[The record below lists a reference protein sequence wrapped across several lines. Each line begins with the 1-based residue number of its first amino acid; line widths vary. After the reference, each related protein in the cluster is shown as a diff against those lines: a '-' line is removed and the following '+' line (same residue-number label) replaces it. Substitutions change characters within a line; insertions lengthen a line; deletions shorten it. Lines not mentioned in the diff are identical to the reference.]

1 MKSFI
6 KQVVILSLA
15 ILFIN
20 ATKAQDQWPKAI
32 TASDGSVIKVY
43 EPQPES
49 FTGNLLKF
57 RAAISLQ
64 QEGKEEPVFGTFWA
78 VATVET
84 DRDNRHID
92 ILSVKVPNLK
102 LASDT
107 DITRTNYL
115 KAVLETEIPN
125 ASFDLP
131 LDQVEASLDMKTEEK
146 KLSRGLN
153 NNPPKIYYASRPS
166 ILVVID
172 GAPKLQRNN
181 DWGVDAV
188 VNTPFTIVKNNDGNF
203 YLYGGK
209 QWYIASSAT
218 GPYQYTNDAP
228 SNLKKIEDAVNSA
241 NNTSDPGYTSVPAAA
256 QDHVVSDII
265 VSSKPAELIQTKGE
279 PNFIPMQGTNL
290 VYANNSDND
299 LFMDTNSQQYYV
311 LLSGRW
317 YKSTQ
322 LMGGW
327 QYIAATSLPAD
338 FAKIPEGSPKDNVL
352 ASVAGTDAAREAV
365 MDAQIPQTAKV
376 DRKTATADVTYDGAP
391 QFQDIQGTHMQYA
404 LNTPSSVIRYNG
416 IYYCVE
422 NGVWFESNSATGP
435 WEVAVQRPEEV
446 DLIPPSNPEYN
457 LKYVYIYDV
466 DQDWAY
472 MGYTPGYLN
481 SFIYGPTVV
490 YGTGYYYSPW
500 RGMHYYPRP
509 YTWGFSMNYNPWSG
523 WGMGYDY
530 SYGWFNQ
537 GFGVSLWDNWGGGW
551 WGPSLYHPPYCWGG
565 IRDHGYYGHNA
576 FENRSRV
583 INSRNMVINNRFTNN
598 IYNYRRDVVSDNN
611 VRRGNNNGNTLGR
624 SRVLGDN
631 NYRGGINNGR
641 GVNNN
646 RPGFNDNRG
655 TGTTNNNRGG
665 ESNNRGNV
673 NDNRGTG
680 VNNNRGVNSNRPG
693 INDNRETGV
702 NNNRGTINNPNR
714 VNSVPSNLPS
724 RVQQNNPVM
733 SDRQGNIY
741 QRNGTQWQQRQQSQ
755 WKPVQ
760 GGQRP
765 EVIQNLN
772 RQQQMI
778 DRGQNRTQ
786 NFQAQ
791 RSAPAPTRSYSQ
803 PAPRSQPAPSN
814 NGGSRQAP
822 SGNNGRRGNR

>member
-1 MKSFI
+1 MKTFI
-6 KQVVILSLA
+6 KKFVILSLS

-20 ATKAQDQWPKAI
+20 ATQAQDEWPKVI
-32 TASDGSVIKVY
+32 TASDGSVVKIY

-49 FTGNLLKF
+49 FTGNVLKF

-64 QEGKEEPVFGTFWA
+64 QQGKDEPVFGTFWS

-107 DITRTNYL
+107 DITRINYL
-115 KAVLETEIPN
+115 KTVLESEIPR
-125 ASFDLP
+125 ASFDLQ

-146 KLSRGLN
+146 KLSKGLN
-153 NNPPKIYYASRPS
+153 NNPPKIIYASRPS

-188 VNTPFTIVKNNDGNF
+188 VNTPFTIVKNNDGNY

-209 QWYIASSAT
+209 QWYTASAAT
-218 GPYQYTNDAP
+218 GPYHFANNDVP
-228 SNLKKIEDAVNSA
+228 GNLKKIEDAVNSA
-241 NNTSDPGYTSVPAAA
+241 NSTSDPGYTSESTAE
-256 QDHVVSDII
+256 QEHVVSDII
-265 VSSKPAELIQTKGE
+265 VSSVPAELIQTKGE
-279 PNFIPMQGTNL
+279 PNLTPLQGTSL
-290 VYANNSDND
+290 LYASNSEND
-299 LFMDTNSQQYYV
+299 LFMETNSQQYYV

-317 YKSTQ
+317 YKSSQ
-322 LMGGW
+322 LNGGW

-376 DRKTATADVTYDGAP
+376 DRKTATANVTYDGAP
-391 QFQDIQGTHMQYA
+391 QFKDIQGTHMQYA
-404 LNTPSSVIRYNG
+404 LNTPSSVIRYKG

-422 NGVWFESNSATGP
+422 NGVWFESDQATGP
-435 WEVAVQRPEEV
+435 WVVAVQRPEEV
-446 DLIPPSNPEYN
+446 DIIPPSNPEYN

-466 DQDWAY
+466 DPDWAY

-490 YGTGYYYSPW
+490 YGTGYYYMPW

-530 SYGWFNQ
+530 SYGWFNM

-565 IRDHGYYGHNA
+565 IRNHGYYGHNG
-576 FENRSRV
+576 FDNRSRV
-583 INSRNMVINNRFTNN
+583 INNRNLVINNRYTSN
-598 IYNYRRDVVSDNN
+598 IYNYRRDVVSNNN
-611 VRRGNNNGNTLGR
+611 VRRVNNNGNPITR

-631 NYRGGINNGR
+631 NR
-641 GVNNN
+641 VS
-646 RPGFNDNRG
+646 P
-655 TGTTNNNRGG
+655 NNRGG
-665 ESNNRGNV
+665 I

-680 VNNNRGVNSNRPG
+680 VNNNDRG
-693 INDNRETGV
+693 GV
-702 NNNRGTINNPNR
+702 NNNRGGIIDNRPGVNNNDRGNINNNRGSVNDNRAQGVNNNGGNPNSNR
-714 VNSVPSNLPS
+714 INSVPSNLPS
-724 RVQQNNPVM
+724 RAQQRNPIL
-733 SDRQGNIY
+733 SDQNGNVY
-741 QRNGTQWQQRQQSQ
+741 QRNGTQWQQRQQGQ
-755 WKPVQ
+755 WTPVQ
-760 GGQRP
+760 GSQRP
-765 EVIQNLN
+765 EVVQNLN
-772 RQQQMI
+772 RQQQMM

-791 RSAPAPTRSYSQ
+791 RSAPAAPARSYSQ

>member
-6 KQVVILSLA
+6 KQVVFLSLA

-20 ATKAQDQWPKAI
+20 ATKAQDLQNDQWPKVI
-32 TASDGSVIKVY
+32 TASDGSVIRVY

-84 DRDNRHID
+84 DRDNRHIN

-102 LASDT
+102 FASDS
-107 DITRTNYL
+107 DVTRTSYL
-115 KAVLETEIPN
+115 KTVLETEIPN
-125 ASFDLP
+125 AAFDLP
-131 LDQVEASLDMKTEEK
+131 LDHVEASLDMKTEEK
-146 KLSRGLN
+146 KLSKGLN
-153 NNPPKIYYASRPS
+153 NNPPKIIYSSNPS

-209 QWYIASSAT
+209 QWYTASSAT
-218 GPYQYTNDAP
+218 GPYQIANNAP
-228 SNLKKIEDAVNSA
+228 ANLKKIEDAVNSV
-241 NNTSDPGYTSVPAAA
+241 NNTSDPGFTNDPSAT
-256 QDHVVSDII
+256 QDHVISDII
-265 VSSKPAELIQTKGE
+265 VSTVPAELIQTKGE
-279 PNFIPMQGTNL
+279 PNFLPLQGTNL
-290 VYANNSDND
+290 LYANNSDND

-317 YKSTQ
+317 YKSSQ
-322 LMGGW
+322 LKGGW
-327 QYIAATSLPAD
+327 QYTAAASLPAD

-376 DRKTATADVTYDGAP
+376 DRKNATANVTYDGDP
-391 QFQDIQGTHMQYA
+391 QFQDIEGTHMQYA
-404 LNTPSSVIRYNG
+404 LNTPSSVLKYNG

-446 DLIPPSNPEYN
+446 DLIPPSNPDYN

-490 YGTGYYYSPW
+490 YGTGFYYRPW

-530 SYGWFNQ
+530 SYGWFNM
-537 GFGVSLWDNWGGGW
+537 GFGINLWDSWGGGW
-551 WGPSLYHPPYCWGG
+551 WGPSLYHPPYRWGG
-565 IRDHGYYGHNA
+565 IRNHGYYGHNV
-576 FENRSRV
+576 FNGGRLTNNRNQV
-583 INSRNMVINNRFTNN
+583 INSRFTNN
-598 IYNYRRDVVSDNN
+598 VYNYRRDVVSNNN
-611 VRRGNNNGNTLGR
+611 VRRVNNNGNSLGGNR
-624 SRVLGDN
+624 AIG
-631 NYRGGINNGR
+631 
-641 GVNNN
+641 NNN
-646 RPGFNDNRG
+646 RA
-655 TGTTNNNRGG
+655 TN
-665 ESNNRGNV
+665 S
-673 NDNRGTG
+673 
-680 VNNNRGVNSNRPG
+680 NRGVINSNNQGANNYGGR
-693 INDNRETGV
+693 V
-702 NNNRGTINNPNR
+702 NNSY
-714 VNSVPSNLPS
+714 NSGRVPSTGAV
-724 RVQQNNPVM
+724 RGQQSTTGGAARNQVI
-733 SDRQGNIY
+733 SDRDGNVY
-741 QRNGTQWQQRQQSQ
+741 QRNGNQWQQRQQGQ

-765 EVIQNLN
+765 EVVQNLN
-772 RQQQMI
+772 RQQQLM
-778 DRGQNRTQ
+778 DRGQVRTQ

-791 RSAPAPTRSYSQ
+791 RSAPAPARSV
-803 PAPRSQPAPSN
+803 APQQRSQGG
-814 NGGSRQAP
+814 GGSRQS
-822 SGNNGRRGNR
+822 SGGGRRGNR

>member
-6 KQVVILSLA
+6 KRVVILSLA

-20 ATKAQDQWPKAI
+20 VAKAQDPQDQWPKLI

-43 EPQPES
+43 QPQPES

-64 QEGKEEPVFGTFWA
+64 QDGKEEPVFGTFWA

-84 DRDNRHID
+84 DRDNRHIN

-107 DITRTNYL
+107 DVARTSYL
-115 KAVLETEIPN
+115 KTVLETEIPN
-125 ASFDLP
+125 AAFDLP

-146 KLSRGLN
+146 KLSKGLN

-172 GAPKLQRNN
+172 GAPKMQRNN
-181 DWGVDAV
+181 DWGVEAV
-188 VNTPFTIVKNNDGNF
+188 VNTPFTIVKNNDGYF

-209 QWYIASSAT
+209 KWYTATAAT
-218 GPYQYTNDAP
+218 GPYQYTTDAP
-228 SNLKKIEDAVNSA
+228 SNLKKIEDAVNNA
-241 NNTSDPGYTSVPAAA
+241 NNTSDPGYTSDKVAE
-256 QDHVVSDII
+256 QDQEISDII
-265 VSSKPAELIQTKGE
+265 VSTEPAELIQTKGE
-279 PNFIPMQGTNL
+279 PNFMPLQGTNL
-290 VYANNSDND
+290 VYANNSEND
-299 LFMDTNSQQYYV
+299 LFMDTNTQQYYV

-322 LMGGW
+322 LKGGW
-327 QYIAATSLPAD
+327 QYTASTSLPAD

-376 DRKTATADVTYDGAP
+376 DRKNATADVTYDGAP

-404 LNTPSSVIRYNG
+404 LNTPSSVIRYKG
-416 IYYCVE
+416 VYYCVE

-435 WEVAVQRPEEV
+435 WQVAVQRPEEV

-490 YGTGYYYSPW
+490 YGTGYYYRPW

-523 WGMGYDY
+523 WGMGYGF
-530 SYGWFNQ
+530 SYGWFNL

-565 IRDHGYYGHNA
+565 IRDRGYYGHNA

-583 INSRNMVINNRFTNN
+583 MNSRNITINNRFTNN
-598 IYNYRRDVVSDNN
+598 IYNYRRDVVSNNN
-611 VRRGNNNGNTLGR
+611 VRRVNNNNGNTFDR
-624 SRVLGDN
+624 SRTMGN
-631 NYRGGINNGR
+631 NSNRGGIN
-641 GVNNN
+641 
-646 RPGFNDNRG
+646 
-655 TGTTNNNRGG
+655 
-665 ESNNRGNV
+665 SN
-673 NDNRGTG
+673 
-680 VNNNRGVNSNRPG
+680 NRPG
-693 INDNRETGV
+693 INDRSGFNNRATGA
-702 NNNRGTINNPNR
+702 NNNGGTINNTNR
-714 VNSVPSNLPS
+714 VNAAPSNLPS
-724 RVQQNNPVM
+724 RTQQSNPVI
-733 SDRQGNIY
+733 SDRQGNVY

-755 WKPVQ
+755 WQPVQ

-772 RQQQMI
+772 RQQQMM
-778 DRGQNRTQ
+778 DRGQSRTQ

-791 RSAPAPTRSYSQ
+791 RSAAPARTYSQ
-803 PAPRSQPAPSN
+803 PAPRAQSAPSN
-814 NGGSRQAP
+814 NGGSSRQAP